1 MDMEKKQLV
10 LDLVGYE
17 VRGVS
22 DLTPWGGGNA
32 CIEMAPFMT
41 DSLKREDIFSKIN
54 DNGFGVESING
65 AICHVFEVYA
75 DEWGNKAKKFIKTTT
90 VGKVSKQTREYEESI

>member
-1 MDMEKKQLV
+1 MEQKTITLS
-10 LDLVGYE
+10 LVGYE
-17 VRGVS
+17 IRGVS

-41 DSLKREDIFSKIN
+41 ETPEKRDIYEKIN

-65 AICHVFEVYA
+65 AICHIFEVYA
-75 DEWGNKAKKFIKTTT
+75 DEWGNKMKKFLKTTT
-90 VGKVSKQTREYEESI
+90 VGKVSRQTREFEESIQ